1 MAGTTG
7 LEPATSAVTGQR
19 SNQLSYVP
27 RLPLSNMDISR
38 RMSDVQ
44 LSLLTL
50 FRDFAT
56 LNKLQHLQRDDSY
69 KSIRR

>member
-50 FRDFAT
+50 FHDFAT